1 MKISKHISH
10 YGLLFIITI
19 IFPVLGKSTI
29 SNDTYQKAISLSD
42 AIDEVANVYQV
53 NIVYDVAQIANKKV
67 KDWGIQHTSVEAEL
81 KGLQKKASFDYKKL
95 NTTTYIIKTPITS
108 LADSKETI
116 SQAQKHKTEQPILKA
131 KKAFMTVSGTVYD
144 ADEKEALIGVNV
156 LIKGKSIGTAT
167 DFDGNFSL
175 EAEEGAIL
183 ILSYTGYLNKEV
195 KVTGAQLGDI
205 FLEANIEQ
213 LEEVVVIGYGTQKRS
228 DLTGALSSVSEEEI
242 KALPATGLD
251 QALLGRAAGVQ
262 VTQNSGAPGGG
273 VSIRIRGIGS
283 TLSAEP
289 LYVIDGIPVVNDNI
303 GSSSNFSE
311 FDGYLWG

>member
-242 KALPATGLD
+242 KALPAT
-251 QALLGRAAGVQ
+251 V
-262 VTQNSGAPGGG
+262 N
-273 VSIRIRGIGS
+273 
-283 TLSAEP
+283 P
-289 LYVIDGIPVVNDNI
+289 LC
-303 GSSSNFSE
+303 
-311 FDGYLWG
+311 